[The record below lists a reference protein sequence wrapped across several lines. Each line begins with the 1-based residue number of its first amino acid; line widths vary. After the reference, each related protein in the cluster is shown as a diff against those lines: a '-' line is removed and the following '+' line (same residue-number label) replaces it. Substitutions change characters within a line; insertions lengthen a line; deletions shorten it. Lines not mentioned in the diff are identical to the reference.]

1 MRLVTEWSPL
11 RAWRVLVV
19 ASALIGLGAGLL
31 DGPHATEQPAKSVWD
46 GVYTDTQAKRGKA
59 VFLQNCNACH
69 SSGDQAPALYGSDFL
84 SDFDGMTLGD
94 LFDRIKNTMPQD
106 RPASLSPQDAADAMA
121 YVLSFS
127 FPVGQTELDHE
138 SAPLKQIRF
147 EAAKPK
153 P

>member
-1 MRLVTEWSPL
+1 MRRLTRLSPS
-11 RAWRVLVV
+11 RAWRVFL
-19 ASALIGLGAGLL
+19 AACALIGLGAGVL
-31 DGPHATEQPAKSVWD
+31 DGPHAAGQPAKSVWD
-46 GVYTDTQAKRGKA
+46 GVYTDAQATRGKA

-69 SSGDQAPALYGSDFL
+69 SSGDQAPALYGLDFL
-84 SDFDGMTLGD
+84 SDFDGKTLGD
-94 LFDRIKNTMPQD
+94 LYDRIKNTMPQD
-106 RPASLSPQDAADAMA
+106 RPAILSPQDAADATA

-147 EAAKPK
+147 EKTKPK